1 MMLTKYT
8 TANNHQKF
16 IDLDSVIDVVKGESG
31 IKTGWTALII
41 YDPTSK
47 KFVELRDSPQD
58 YQGNAMDEAE
68 EVDEAYLINTFKIPR
83 SALADLYSAPTEWK
97 TIIQ

>member
-1 MMLTKYT
+1 MILIKYT
-8 TANNHQKF
+8 TTNNHQE
-16 IDLDSVIDVVKGESG
+16 IANLDSVIDVAKGESG
-31 IKTGWTALII
+31 IKIGWTALII
-41 YDPTSK
+41 YNPTSN

-58 YQGNAMDEAE
+58 YQGNSMDEAE